1 MTNEAINYDDFCDRA
16 GPLAPAWVD
25 ALEEEAIAALLARAW
40 EACAWVETLTD
51 ARIVRA
57 LEEARR

>member
-1 MTNEAINYDDFCDRA
+1 MTNEAISYDDFCDRA

-25 ALEEEAIAALLARAW
+25 DLEAESLEALLARAW
-40 EACAWVETLTD
+40 EACAWVQTLTD
-51 ARIVRA
+51 ARIVAA